1 MERINKED
9 YNKAKG
15 CLKRYNYNCINIINI
30 QSDILSL
37 SIAPMDGL
45 PKAPYSV
52 GNVTLNKVIQLEENP
67 ELRKS
72 IKEYKAVVQA
82 IQLVNEESKLIF
94 EKEFRESKYKWDV
107 INELNKSEETYKRRK
122 RELIY
127 AVHNELNKMEAD
139 LQP

>member
-1 MERINKED
+1 MDRLSKED
-9 YNKAKG
+9 YNRAKG

-52 GNVTLNKVIQLEENP
+52 GDTTLNKVIQLQEN
-67 ELRKS
+67 EQLQQS
-72 IKEYKAVVQA
+72 IKEYKAVIQA
-82 IQLVNEESKLIF
+82 LQLVDNDCKIIF
-94 EKEFRESKYKWDV
+94 EKEFRESQYKWDV
-107 INELNKSEETYKRRK
+107 IDKLNKSEETYKRRK

-127 AVHNELNKMEAD
+127 AVHNELNKK
-139 LQP
+139 